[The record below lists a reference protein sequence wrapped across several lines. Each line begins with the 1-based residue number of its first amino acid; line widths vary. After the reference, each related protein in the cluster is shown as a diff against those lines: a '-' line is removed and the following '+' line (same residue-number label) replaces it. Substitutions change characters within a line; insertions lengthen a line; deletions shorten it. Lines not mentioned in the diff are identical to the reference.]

1 MVLVPRG
8 VPDAYKTALHVICM
22 YSEHGLETGYTKRVN
37 VILQK
42 EKLNLYLALRTLCLL
57 PPSVSCGPMFVVRI
71 AALNVVAWHI
81 KQLQSWV
88 IFISTYVFVIPR
100 REKSMENH

>member
-42 EKLNLYLALRTLCLL
+42 EKLNLYLALKDIMSPATQCHLWAHVCR
-57 PPSVSCGPMFVVRI
+57 
-71 AALNVVAWHI
+71 
-81 KQLQSWV
+81 
-88 IFISTYVFVIPR
+88 
-100 REKSMENH
+100 